1 VLDSDRI
8 LSACHQLVC
17 AQSKQVQH
25 RLEGAEAVCP
35 CDQSERT
42 TFASAKHRRP
52 QCESTRLEMAELLD
66 RRAVPLA
73 DAAGSRGV
81 LAACPLAGPGLS
93 VTGVLWHR
101 PRLQKLSRLLW
112 LLLLWLLLLLRRRL
126 HACRL
131 LRLRLRSREQ
141 QRPRWGCR
149 RRRLRQ
155 GLDGWCGL
163 GGRRRYLCRLTQRL
177 QGCDMPLVL
186 RACAADDTSRNCLS
200 NHALMGLYVVSHQP
214 ACAFSSI
221 SPTMQQQFRKLR
233 LHV

>member
-1 VLDSDRI
+1 MRLKMQPTS
-8 LSACHQLVC
+8 LV
-17 AQSKQVQH
+17 
-25 RLEGAEAVCP
+25 
-35 CDQSERT
+35 DQSERT
-42 TFASAKHRRP
+42 TFAAAKHRRP
-52 QCESTRLEMAELLD
+52 QCDSTRLEMAELLD

-112 LLLLWLLLLLRRRL
+112 LLLLLRRL
-126 HACRL
+126 HGCRL
-131 LRLRLRSREQ
+131 LRLRSRERQ
-141 QRPRWGCR
+141 LPRWGCR

-177 QGCDMPLVL
+177 QGCDMLLVL
-186 RACAADDTSRNCLS
+186 RACSR
-200 NHALMGLYVVSHQP
+200 
-214 ACAFSSI
+214 
-221 SPTMQQQFRKLR
+221 
-233 LHV
+233 